1 MNFRWRSIQ
10 TVLVTRSALSVLVL
24 SLGACHS
31 ASVLKGA
38 GYSDPR
44 LSGRIDDAYEARDA
58 CLARNA
64 APSVSGERDVATIAK
79 AVALSCKPETDKVI
93 AVTNPFQ
100 DPKVTAAILK
110 DSDGKAMRYV
120 LLARGEGAT

>member
-1 MNFRWRSIQ
+1 MNFQRRSIQ
-10 TVLVTRSALSVLVL
+10 TALAALMA

-44 LSGRIDDAYEARDA
+44 LSGRIEDAYDARDA

-64 APSVSGERDVATIAK
+64 APSISGESDVATIAR
-79 AVALSCKPETDKVI
+79 AVALSCKPETDKLI

-100 DPKVTAAILK
+100 DPLVTAAILR
-110 DSDGKAMRYV
+110 DGDGKAMRYV
-120 LLARGEGAT
+120 LLARGEGSS

>member
-1 MNFRWRSIQ
+1 MNLQRRSIQ
-10 TVLVTRSALSVLVL
+10 AALAALML
-24 SLGACHS
+24 SLGACNS
-31 ASVLKGA
+31 ASMLKGA

-44 LSGRIDDAYEARDA
+44 LSGRIEDAYEARDA

-64 APSVSGERDVATIAK
+64 APSISGERDVATIAK
-79 AVALSCKPETDKVI
+79 AVALSCKPETDKLI

-120 LLARGEGAT
+120 LLARGEGSS

>member
-1 MNFRWRSIQ
+1 MNFRGRSIQ
-10 TVLVTRSALSVLVL
+10 AALAAAML

-44 LSGRIDDAYEARDA
+44 LSGRIEDAYEARDA

-64 APSVSGERDVATIAK
+64 APSISGESDVATIAR
-79 AVALSCKPETDKVI
+79 AVALSCKPETDKLI

-100 DPKVTAAILK
+100 DPKVTASILK

-120 LLARGEGAT
+120 LLARGEGSS

>member
-1 MNFRWRSIQ
+1 MNLLGRSIQ
-10 TVLVTRSALSVLVL
+10 TALVTRAALPVLVL

-31 ASVLKGA
+31 ASVFKGA

-64 APSVSGERDVATIAK
+64 APSVSGERDVATIAR
-79 AVALSCKPETDKVI
+79 AVALSCKPETDKLI
-93 AVTNPFQ
+93 AMTNPFQ
-100 DPKVTAAILK
+100 DPKVTASILK
-110 DSDGKAMRYV
+110 DSDSKAMRYV
-120 LLARGEGAT
+120 LLARGEGST

>member
-1 MNFRWRSIQ
+1 MKFQGMNFQ
-10 TVLVTRSALSVLVL
+10 GLPTGATLAVLVL

-31 ASVLKGA
+31 ASVLKGS

-44 LSGRIDDAYEARDA
+44 LSERIEKAYDERDA

-64 APSVSGERDVATIAK
+64 APSVSGEADVANIAR
-79 AVALSCKPETDKVI
+79 AVALSCMPETDKLI

-100 DPKVTAAILK
+100 DPQVTASILR
-110 DSDGKAMRYV
+110 DNDGKAMRYV
-120 LLARGEGAT
+120 LLARGEGPN

>member
-1 MNFRWRSIQ
+1 MNVRGRSIQ
-10 TVLVTRSALSVLVL
+10 AALAALML
-24 SLGACHS
+24 TLGACHS

-64 APSVSGERDVATIAK
+64 APSVNGVSDVATIAR
-79 AVALSCKPETDKVI
+79 AVALACKPETDKLI
-93 AVTNPFQ
+93 AIINPFQ
-100 DPKVTAAILK
+100 DPKVTAGIVK

-120 LLARGEGAT
+120 LLARSEGAN

>member
-1 MNFRWRSIQ
+1 MNLQRRSIQ
-10 TVLVTRSALSVLVL
+10 AALAALML
-24 SLGACHS
+24 SLGACNS
-31 ASVLKGA
+31 ASMLKGA

-44 LSGRIDDAYEARDA
+44 LSGRIEDAYEARDA

-64 APSVSGERDVATIAK
+64 APSISGERDVVTIAK
-79 AVALSCKPETDKVI
+79 AVALSCKPETDKLI

-120 LLARGEGAT
+120 LLARGEGSS

>member
-1 MNFRWRSIQ
+1 MNFRAPATL
-10 TVLVTRSALSVLVL
+10 TVLALSL
-24 SLGACHS
+24 SACHS

-44 LSGRIDDAYEARDA
+44 LSDRIERAYEARDA

-64 APSVSGERDVATIAK
+64 APSVSGESDMATIAK
-79 AVALSCKPETDKVI
+79 AVALSCMPETDKLI

-100 DPKVTAAILK
+100 DPKVTSAILK

-120 LLARGEGAT
+120 LLSRGIGST